1 MIAVERAKPED
12 VDSIKRVLSET
23 WMDTYGDYLSRSTI
37 EHVTANWHAPNLLR
51 SQIENP
57 AGYFAVAKDDG
68 RVIGLVTVGSVGQN
82 ELYLARLYV
91 HPQYQRRGIGTDLLN
106 AAISAYPDAIAIRL
120 EVEQHNTKG
129 LSFWRKQKFVDVG
142 TRIEQIGTDS
152 MSVISMERKLK

>member
-37 EHVTANWHAPNLLR
+37 EHVTANWHDPNLLR

-57 AGYFAVAKDDG
+57 AGYFAVAKDEG

-82 ELYLARLYV
+82 ELYLA
-91 HPQYQRRGIGTDLLN
+91 QYY
-106 AAISAYPDAIAIRL
+106 S
-120 EVEQHNTKG
+120 HN
-129 LSFWRKQKFVDVG
+129 WR
-142 TRIEQIGTDS
+142 
-152 MSVISMERKLK
+152 SV